1 MGPTSGSLI
10 NPERN
15 LKRGKEFVTFFSRF
29 SQKKRYLKR
38 KRKFSLSEVNIL
50 PSSKLIIDMHHEPFG
65 WNIHSLNL
73 TWPLK
78 NGGWETI
85 LSFWGPAYFILFL
98 TGAMLKGGQAI
109 NKIRLT
115 NGHMLP
121 GKGPRLMK
129 LLQAKWLYSISSSP
143 DRSSFLKR
151 AWLDSDKLGWSR
163 GDEGHPVTIY
173 RH

>member
-1 MGPTSGSLI
+1 M
-10 NPERN
+10 NH
-15 LKRGKEFVTFFSRF
+15 
-29 SQKKRYLKR
+29 
-38 KRKFSLSEVNIL
+38 IL

-65 WNIHSLNL
+65 RNIHSLNL

-121 GKGPRLMK
+121 GKGPRLIGPVETPSGQVAVFDFFVSRQVE
-129 LLQAKWLYSISSSP
+129 LLEESLAGL
-143 DRSSFLKR
+143 
-151 AWLDSDKLGWSR
+151 
-163 GDEGHPVTIY
+163 
-173 RH
+173 